1 MKKFAQL
8 ILILLIVVISVFFY
22 NKYFRVNEVSKIES
36 KIEPIVET
44 NEENNSIETKNNLIK
59 NLKYD
64 VNLENNT
71 KYNISSDL
79 SEIIYINDI
88 EYVRMQNVVAVFID
102 KNNIPIIIK
111 AKKALFNN
119 STYNTQFDQ
128 NVEIT
133 YLDNLINSDEL
144 DLNFNENIASIY
156 NNVVYEGNHGRIKTD
171 NIVINLITKKIDIF
185 MNNKKNK
192 VKIISKNKY
201 V

>member
-22 NKYFRVNEVSKIES
+22 NKYFRVNVVSEIES

-44 NEENNSIETKNNLIK
+44 NEENDSIEVKNNLIK

-64 VNLENNT
+64 VNLENNS

-79 SEIIYINDI
+79 SEIIYIDNI
-88 EYVRMQNVVAVFID
+88 EYVRMQNVIAVFID

-192 VKIISKNKY
+192 VKIISNR
-201 V
+201 

>member
-22 NKYFRVNEVSKIES
+22 NKYFRVNEVTEIEK
-36 KIEPIVET
+36 KIEPIIET
-44 NEENNSIETKNNLIK
+44 SEENNSIESKNNLIK
-59 NLKYD
+59 NLRYD

-79 SEIIYINDI
+79 SEIIYINNI

-171 NIVINLITKKIDIF
+171 NIVINLVTKKIEIF

-192 VKIISKNKY
+192 VKIISKK
-201 V
+201 

>member
-22 NKYFRVNEVSKIES
+22 NKYFRVNVVSEIES

-44 NEENNSIETKNNLIK
+44 NEENDSIEVKNNLIK

-79 SEIIYINDI
+79 SEIIYIENI
-88 EYVRMQNVVAVFID
+88 EYVRMQNVIAVFID

-192 VKIISKNKY
+192 VKIISNK
-201 V
+201 

>member
-22 NKYFRVNEVSKIES
+22 NKYFRVNVVSEIES

-44 NEENNSIETKNNLIK
+44 NEENNSIGAKNNLIK

-79 SEIIYINDI
+79 SEIIYINNI

-192 VKIISKNKY
+192 VKIISNR
-201 V
+201 

>member
-1 MKKFAQL
+1 MKKFVQL
-8 ILILLIVVISVFFY
+8 VLILLIVVISIFFY
-22 NKYFRVNEVSKIES
+22 NKYFRVNEVSEIER
-36 KIEPIVET
+36 KIEPIIET
-44 NEENNSIETKNNLIK
+44 NEKNTSIETKNNLIK

-79 SEIIYINDI
+79 SEIIYVDNI
-88 EYVRMQNVVAVFID
+88 EYVRMQNVVAIFID
-102 KNNIPIIIK
+102 ENNIPIIIK

-128 NVEIT
+128 NVEIK

-144 DLNFNENIASIY
+144 DLDFNENIASIY

-192 VKIISKNKY
+192 VKIISNR
-201 V
+201 

>member
-22 NKYFRVNEVSKIES
+22 NKYFRVNVVSEIES

-44 NEENNSIETKNNLIK
+44 NEENNSIGVKNNLIK

-79 SEIIYINDI
+79 SEIIYINNI

-192 VKIISKNKY
+192 VKIISNR
-201 V
+201 

>member
-1 MKKFAQL
+1 MKKFVQL
-8 ILILLIVVISVFFY
+8 VLILLIVVISIFFY
-22 NKYFRVNEVSKIES
+22 NKYFRVNEVSEIER
-36 KIEPIVET
+36 KIEPIIET
-44 NEENNSIETKNNLIK
+44 NEKNTSIETKNNLIK

-79 SEIIYINDI
+79 SEIIYVDNI
-88 EYVRMQNVVAVFID
+88 EYVRMQNVVAIFID
-102 KNNIPIIIK
+102 ENNIPIIIK

-128 NVEIT
+128 NVEIK

-144 DLNFNENIASIY
+144 DLDFNENIASIY
-156 NNVVYEGNHGRIKTD
+156 NNVVYEGNNGTIKTD
-171 NIVINLITKKIDIF
+171 NIKINLITKKIDIF

-192 VKIISKNKY
+192 VKIISKK
-201 V
+201 

>member
-22 NKYFRVNEVSKIES
+22 NKYFRVNVVSEIES

-44 NEENNSIETKNNLIK
+44 NEENNSIGAKNNLIK

-79 SEIIYINDI
+79 SEIIYIDNI
-88 EYVRMQNVVAVFID
+88 EYVRMQNVIAVFID

-192 VKIISKNKY
+192 VKIISNR
-201 V
+201 

>member
-22 NKYFRVNEVSKIES
+22 YKYFRVNQVSKIES

-44 NEENNSIETKNNLIK
+44 NEENNSIGAKNNLIK

-79 SEIIYINDI
+79 SEIIYIENI
-88 EYVRMQNVVAVFID
+88 EYVRMQNVIAVFID

-192 VKIISKNKY
+192 VKIISNK
-201 V
+201 

>member
-22 NKYFRVNEVSKIES
+22 NKYFRVNVVSEIES

-44 NEENNSIETKNNLIK
+44 NEENNSIGAKNNLIK

-79 SEIIYINDI
+79 SEIIYINNI
-88 EYVRMQNVVAVFID
+88 EYVRMQNVIAVFID

-192 VKIISKNKY
+192 VKIISNR
-201 V
+201 

>member
-22 NKYFRVNEVSKIES
+22 NKYFRVNVVSEIES

-44 NEENNSIETKNNLIK
+44 NEENDSIEVKNNLIK

-79 SEIIYINDI
+79 SEIIYIENI
-88 EYVRMQNVVAVFID
+88 EYVRMQNVIAVFID

-192 VKIISKNKY
+192 VKIISNR
-201 V
+201 

>member
-22 NKYFRVNEVSKIES
+22 NKYFRVNEVSEIER
-36 KIEPIVET
+36 KIEPIIET
-44 NEENNSIETKNNLIK
+44 NEKNTSIETKNNLIK

-79 SEIIYINDI
+79 SEIIYVDNI
-88 EYVRMQNVVAVFID
+88 EYVRMQNVVAIFID
-102 KNNIPIIIK
+102 ENNIPIIIK

-128 NVEIT
+128 NVEIK

-144 DLNFNENIASIY
+144 DLDFNENIASIY
-156 NNVVYEGNHGRIKTD
+156 NNVVYEGNNGTIKTD
-171 NIVINLITKKIDIF
+171 NIKINLITKKIDIF

-192 VKIISKNKY
+192 VKIISKK
-201 V
+201 

>member
-22 NKYFRVNEVSKIES
+22 NKYFRVNVVSEIES

-44 NEENNSIETKNNLIK
+44 NEENDSIQVKNNLIK

-79 SEIIYINDI
+79 SEIIYIDNI
-88 EYVRMQNVVAVFID
+88 EYVRMQNVIAVFID

-192 VKIISKNKY
+192 VKIISNK
-201 V
+201 

>member
-1 MKKFAQL
+1 MKKFVQL
-8 ILILLIVVISVFFY
+8 VLILLIVIISIFFY
-22 NKYFRVNEVSKIES
+22 NKYFRVNEVSEIER
-36 KIEPIVET
+36 KIEPIIET
-44 NEENNSIETKNNLIK
+44 NEKNTSIETKNNLIK

-79 SEIIYINDI
+79 SEIIYVDNI
-88 EYVRMQNVVAVFID
+88 EYVRMQNVVAIFID
-102 KNNIPIIIK
+102 ENNIPIIIK

-128 NVEIT
+128 NVEIK

-144 DLNFNENIASIY
+144 DLDFNENIASIY
-156 NNVVYEGNHGRIKTD
+156 NNVVYEGNNGTIKTD
-171 NIVINLITKKIDIF
+171 NIKINLITKKIDIF

-192 VKIISKNKY
+192 VKIISKK
-201 V
+201 

>member
-22 NKYFRVNEVSKIES
+22 NKYFRVNVVSEIES

-44 NEENNSIETKNNLIK
+44 NEENNSIGVKNNLIK

-79 SEIIYINDI
+79 SEIIYIENI
-88 EYVRMQNVVAVFID
+88 EYVRMQNVIAVFID

-192 VKIISKNKY
+192 VKIISNR
-201 V
+201 

>member
-22 NKYFRVNEVSKIES
+22 YKYFRVNQVSKIES

-44 NEENNSIETKNNLIK
+44 NEENNSIGAKNNLIK

-79 SEIIYINDI
+79 SEIIYIDNI
-88 EYVRMQNVVAVFID
+88 EYVRMQNVIAVFID

-192 VKIISKNKY
+192 VKIISNR
-201 V
+201 

>member
-22 NKYFRVNEVSKIES
+22 NKYFRVNVVSEIES

-44 NEENNSIETKNNLIK
+44 NEENDSIEVKNNLIK

-79 SEIIYINDI
+79 SEIIYIDNI
-88 EYVRMQNVVAVFID
+88 EYVRMQNVIAVFID

-192 VKIISKNKY
+192 VKIISNK
-201 V
+201 

>member
-22 NKYFRVNEVSKIES
+22 NKYFRVNVVSEIES

-44 NEENNSIETKNNLIK
+44 NEENNSIGAKNNLIK

-79 SEIIYINDI
+79 SEIIYIENI
-88 EYVRMQNVVAVFID
+88 EYVRMQNVIAVFID

-192 VKIISKNKY
+192 VKIISNR
-201 V
+201 

>member
-1 MKKFAQL
+1 MKKFVQL
-8 ILILLIVVISVFFY
+8 VLILLIVVISIFFY
-22 NKYFRVNEVSKIES
+22 NKYFRVNVVSEIES

-44 NEENNSIETKNNLIK
+44 NEENNSIGVKNNLIK

-79 SEIIYINDI
+79 SEIIYIENI
-88 EYVRMQNVVAVFID
+88 EYVRMQNVIAVFID

-119 STYNTQFDQ
+119 STYNTKFDQ

-156 NNVVYEGNHGRIKTD
+156 NNVVYEGNNGTIKTD
-171 NIVINLITKKIDIF
+171 NIKINLITKKIDIF

-192 VKIISKNKY
+192 VKIISKK
-201 V
+201 

>member
-22 NKYFRVNEVSKIES
+22 NKYFRVNVVSEIES

-44 NEENNSIETKNNLIK
+44 NEENNSIEVKNNLIK

-79 SEIIYINDI
+79 SEIIYIENI
-88 EYVRMQNVVAVFID
+88 EYVRMQNVIAVFID

-192 VKIISKNKY
+192 VKIISNK
-201 V
+201 

>member
-22 NKYFRVNEVSKIES
+22 NKYFRVNVVSEIES

-44 NEENNSIETKNNLIK
+44 NEENNSIGAKNNLIK

-79 SEIIYINDI
+79 SEIIYINNI

-192 VKIISKNKY
+192 VKIISNK
-201 V
+201 

>member
-22 NKYFRVNEVSKIES
+22 NKYFRVNVVSEIER
-36 KIEPIVET
+36 KIEPIIET
-44 NEENNSIETKNNLIK
+44 NEKNTSIETKNNLIK

-79 SEIIYINDI
+79 SEIIYVDNI
-88 EYVRMQNVVAVFID
+88 EYVRMQNVVAIFID
-102 KNNIPIIIK
+102 ENNIPIIIK

-128 NVEIT
+128 NVEIK

-144 DLNFNENIASIY
+144 DLDFNENIASIY
-156 NNVVYEGNHGRIKTD
+156 NNVVYEGNNGTIKTD
-171 NIVINLITKKIDIF
+171 NIKINLITKKIDIF

-192 VKIISKNKY
+192 VKIISKK
-201 V
+201 

>member
-22 NKYFRVNEVSKIES
+22 NKYFRVNEVSEIER
-36 KIEPIVET
+36 KIEPIIET
-44 NEENNSIETKNNLIK
+44 DEESNSIETKNNLIK
-59 NLKYD
+59 NLKYE

-79 SEIIYINDI
+79 SEIIYINNI

-128 NVEIT
+128 NVKIT

-156 NNVVYEGNHGRIKTD
+156 NNVVYEGNHGKIKTD
-171 NIVINLITKKIDIF
+171 NIVINLITKKINNF

-192 VKIISKNKY
+192 VKIISKK
-201 V
+201 

>member
-1 MKKFAQL
+1 MKKFVQL
-8 ILILLIVVISVFFY
+8 VLILLIVVISIFFY
-22 NKYFRVNEVSKIES
+22 NKYFRVNVVSEIES

-44 NEENNSIETKNNLIK
+44 NEENNSIGVKNNLIK

-79 SEIIYINDI
+79 SEIIYIENI
-88 EYVRMQNVVAVFID
+88 EYVRMQNVIAVFID

-128 NVEIT
+128 NVEIK

-144 DLNFNENIASIY
+144 DLDFNENIASIY
-156 NNVVYEGNHGRIKTD
+156 NNVVYEGNNGTIKTD
-171 NIVINLITKKIDIF
+171 NIKINLITKKIDIF

-192 VKIISKNKY
+192 VKIISKK
-201 V
+201 

>member
-22 NKYFRVNEVSKIES
+22 NKYFRVNEVSEIER
-36 KIEPIVET
+36 KIEPIIET
-44 NEENNSIETKNNLIK
+44 DEESNSIETKNNLIK
-59 NLKYD
+59 NLKYE

-79 SEIIYINDI
+79 SEIIYINNI

-128 NVEIT
+128 NVKIT

-156 NNVVYEGNHGRIKTD
+156 NNVVYEGNHGKIKTD

-192 VKIISKNKY
+192 VKIISKK
-201 V
+201 

>member
-22 NKYFRVNEVSKIES
+22 NKYFRVNVVSEIES

-44 NEENNSIETKNNLIK
+44 NEENDSIEVKNNLIK

-192 VKIISKNKY
+192 VKIISNK
-201 V
+201 

>member
-22 NKYFRVNEVSKIES
+22 YKYFRVNQVSKIES

-44 NEENNSIETKNNLIK
+44 NEENDSIEVKNNLIK

-79 SEIIYINDI
+79 SEIIYIENI
-88 EYVRMQNVVAVFID
+88 EYVRMQNVIAVFID

-192 VKIISKNKY
+192 VKIISNR
-201 V
+201 

>member
-22 NKYFRVNEVSKIES
+22 NKYFRVNVVSEIES

-44 NEENNSIETKNNLIK
+44 NEENNSIGVKNNLIK

-79 SEIIYINDI
+79 SEIIYIENI
-88 EYVRMQNVVAVFID
+88 EYVRMQNVIAVFID

-119 STYNTQFDQ
+119 STYNTKFDQ

-192 VKIISKNKY
+192 VKIISNR
-201 V
+201 

>member
-22 NKYFRVNEVSKIES
+22 NKYFRVNKVSKIES

-44 NEENNSIETKNNLIK
+44 NEENNSIGTKNNLIK

-79 SEIIYINDI
+79 SEIIYINNI

-156 NNVVYEGNHGRIKTD
+156 NNVVYEGNNGKIKTD
-171 NIVINLITKKIDIF
+171 NIKINLITKKIDIF
-185 MNNKKNK
+185 MNTKKDK
-192 VKIISKNKY
+192 VKIISKK
-201 V
+201 

>member
-1 MKKFAQL
+1 MKKFVQL
-8 ILILLIVVISVFFY
+8 VLILLIVIISIFFY
-22 NKYFRVNEVSKIES
+22 NKYFRVNEVSEIER
-36 KIEPIVET
+36 KIEPIIET
-44 NEENNSIETKNNLIK
+44 NEKNTSIETKNNLIK

-79 SEIIYINDI
+79 SEIIYVDNI
-88 EYVRMQNVVAVFID
+88 EYVRMQNVVAIFID
-102 KNNIPIIIK
+102 ENNIPIIIK

-156 NNVVYEGNHGRIKTD
+156 NNVVYEGNNGTIKTD
-171 NIVINLITKKIDIF
+171 NIKINLITKKIDIF

-192 VKIISKNKY
+192 VKIISKK
-201 V
+201 

>member
-22 NKYFRVNEVSKIES
+22 NKYFRVNVVSEIES

-44 NEENNSIETKNNLIK
+44 NEENNSIGVKNNLIK

-79 SEIIYINDI
+79 SEIIYINNI
-88 EYVRMQNVVAVFID
+88 EYVRMQNVIAVFID

-133 YLDNLINSDEL
+133 YLDNVINSDEL

-192 VKIISKNKY
+192 VKIISNR
-201 V
+201 

>member
-22 NKYFRVNEVSKIES
+22 NKYFRVNVVSEIES

-44 NEENNSIETKNNLIK
+44 NEENNSIGVKNNLIK

-79 SEIIYINDI
+79 SEIIYIENI
-88 EYVRMQNVVAVFID
+88 EYVRMQNVIAVFID

-133 YLDNLINSDEL
+133 YLDNVINSDEL

-192 VKIISKNKY
+192 VKIISNR
-201 V
+201 